1 MYKLPYFTEE
11 NEDAVFDFMHKNS
24 FAIVT
29 GILEDKPV
37 ATHVP
42 LDIKRDG
49 GAIIFTGHMMKNTDH
64 YKAFSQNENV
74 LVIFTGPH
82 CYVSASWYVKKQVAS
97 TWNYIDVHAHGKIKF
112 TDEEQTKRIIESL
125 TNKYESPGSPAA
137 FNKLPQDYIDRLVKA
152 IIGFTIEIST
162 VANVFKLS
170 QNHDSETREN
180 IIENLLGRSDANSNS
195 IAMEMEKRR

>member
-11 NEDAVFDFMHKNS
+11 NEDAVFDFMQKNS
-24 FAIVT
+24 FAIIT
-29 GILEDKPV
+29 GILDDKAV

-42 LDIKRDG
+42 LDIKRNGDT
-49 GAIIFTGHMMKNTDH
+49 IIFTGHMMKNTDH

-82 CYVSASWYVKKQVAS
+82 CYVSASWYLKKQVAS
-97 TWNYIDVHAHGKIKF
+97 TWNYIDVHAHGKIRF
-112 TDEEQTKRIIESL
+112 TEEEQTKTIIESL
-125 TNKYESPGSPAA
+125 TNKYELPGSPAA

-170 QNHDSETREN
+170 QNHDSKTRES

-195 IAMEMEKRR
+195 IAMEMEKRL